1 MEGKRIIKLKNQKS
15 GKKIDFPNNF
25 SSLIKKIIEF
35 IPLNDPTKRY
45 QLIEEKSQKEIAT
58 EEDFVKMSDE
68 YKNEKLI
75 KITVNLIDKNIN
87 FISNEKPEKNIIST
101 EASIN
106 LLNDKKEEKEDIEN
120 PVQSILKEK
129 MKELEDKLVE
139 ELYNNLQNEISKS
152 KINNNSE
159 SNKDKNNFMS
169 KIIHKGIKCN
179 KCGKNN
185 LEGIRYKCA
194 QCPDFNLCETCENNY
209 NHNIKHIMVKMRYPA
224 KNENELKSKINRNI
238 SYKNQDMNY
247 DLEPKEFKLEK
258 DVDTYSFMVTL
269 KNTGGGPWKGVSLRC
284 IDDKSDLVGEDCDI
298 SYSVYSGSSVNQQ
311 IQFSDIKSQ
320 LEKEKKNIYYCF
332 FQMFNQHNETFGNVT
347 KIKITI

>member
-1 MEGKRIIKLKNQKS
+1 
-15 GKKIDFPNNF
+15 
-25 SSLIKKIIEF
+25 
-35 IPLNDPTKRY
+35 
-45 QLIEEKSQKEIAT
+45 
-58 EEDFVKMSDE
+58 
-68 YKNEKLI
+68 
-75 KITVNLIDKNIN
+75 
-87 FISNEKPEKNIIST
+87 
-101 EASIN
+101 
-106 LLNDKKEEKEDIEN
+106 
-120 PVQSILKEK
+120 

-152 KINNNSE
+152 KINNNE
-159 SNKDKNNFMS
+159 SNKDKNNFMG

-194 QCPDFNLCETCENNY
+194 QCSDFNLCETCENNY
-209 NHNIKHIMVKMRYPA
+209 NHNIKHIMVKIRYPA

-284 IDDKSDLVGEDCDI
+284 IGDKSDLVGEDCDI

>member
-1 MEGKRIIKLKNQKS
+1 MEGKRIIKIKTQSLV
-15 GKKIDFPNNF
+15 KKFEFPNNF
-25 SSLIKKIIEF
+25 SSLIKKIIELN
-35 IPLNDPTKRY
+35 PSNDPTKRY

-68 YKNEKLI
+68 YKNEKI
-75 KITVNLIDKNIN
+75 IRITVNLIDKNIN

-284 IDDKSDLVGEDCDI
+284 IGDKSDLVGEDCDI